1 MDLMSSAL
9 PLPRPSP
16 GGPLPPGGTADILNV
31 CDGELFPENGD
42 QVPSPE
48 LTLRKQNGD
57 SVKIQFRRTLELC
70 VNYELGFDFLLSSR
84 VSRNIDVLEP
94 GRAVLNRKCLCCPLW
109 AL

>member
-48 LTLRKQNGD
+48 LTFRKQNGD

-70 VNYELGFDFLLSSR
+70 VNYELGFDFFKVVL
-84 VSRNIDVLEP
+84 IDKVVLGSP
-94 GRAVLNRKCLCCPLW
+94 GPLGNS
-109 AL
+109 LK